1 MAKTCPISLD
11 RIDTTIVRLIA
22 VQVLINAI
30 LFLFTS
36 AYFFIGVLFFDFT
49 LRVLKLKKW
58 SPFLQVALWIR
69 DRFSLKVKLCDEAPK
84 RFALKF
90 GLVIIVIIAVFS
102 FLHYDL
108 YAKVLMFML
117 MLCAFAE
124 AAYDYCVGCHIYRY
138 LKYFIKPR
146 T

>member
-1 MAKTCPISLD
+1 MARTCPISLD

-22 VQVLINAI
+22 AQVLINAV

-36 AYFFIGVLFFDFT
+36 ANFFIGVLFFDFT
-49 LRVLKLKKW
+49 IRVLKLKKW

-90 GLVIIVIIAVFS
+90 GLVIIVIIGICAFT
-102 FLHYDL
+102 HHDL
-108 YAKVLMFML
+108 YAKVLMFL
-117 MLCAFAE
+117 LLLCAFAE

-138 LKYFIKPR
+138 LKYFMKPR
-146 T
+146 S